1 MIYMSTVFVG
11 VICLQTT
18 IPAGYQERLV
28 FYREQVRKQRLI
40 SLLAM
45 NAGLVSLRAAG
56 VRAA

>member
-1 MIYMSTVFVG
+1 MSTVFVG